1 MPSPSQ
7 SRGGGGG
14 GRGLMAELGD
24 ELRHHEADDDVVAL
38 GVGVRHADVGGARAD
53 GEQQERRATS
63 HLVQVQVQVRDERGI
78 LLRVSITVIPLNF
91 LVLILVLK
99 EVLAF

>member
-1 MPSPSQ
+1 
-7 SRGGGGG
+7 
-14 GRGLMAELGD
+14 MAELGD

-63 HLVQVQVQVRDERGI
+63 HLVQVQVQVQVQVRDERGI